1 MDTRLFD
8 HIQSTLP
15 EFNRD
20 VTRGLATIAINGSYD
35 GVHNYTEQYINRAL
49 RCAEAD
55 FPAGLKYIDFKRCT
69 PSEEFAVLTAR
80 RGQSSTAKVKLELT
94 HSDFYMVK
102 YLFTYNDE
110 EIKPVYLYLPYC
122 REGGI
127 IVINNSTFSISPV
140 LADKSISVGEDS
152 IYIPVS
158 RAKLTLKRQMH
169 PFYADN
175 ERISANVIWGKIHNG
190 AAKKIKG
197 VPNRRTIMADATLPH
212 YLFCKYGFHDAFKH
226 LAGIEVH
233 AGYSDEINYD
243 NYPPDEWVICKS
255 MYRVLEN
262 ARPSRLRARIYE
274 PSQIEIAVRRKQFN
288 QSIKSLI
295 GGFYYV
301 ADRFSDRI
309 TPKTI
314 DDIRVWRI
322 LMGHVIFASD
332 DSEGK
337 LLNQIDAHM
346 ESLDTYVDTNVRD
359 LLQEDNV
366 FVDDL
371 YELFHHINETF
382 TARIAESA
390 SQIASMYG
398 KRLTILRYVLSDLTN
413 AIFYVVFAL
422 RKAAKKEINKRVIQ
436 DIMRVFLKPGL
447 ALGINNQHVEVGSV
461 SSPSDCMAFKITSNL
476 ILQTDI
482 GSGNAPSKNVTIDSS
497 KVLHSSILEV
507 GQIANLPKT
516 EPTGR
521 KRVNPYV
528 NLDSTW
534 TVLRNPEFFEFLD
547 QMQLAITR

>member
-1 MDTRLFD
+1 M
-8 HIQSTLP
+8 
-15 EFNRD
+15 
-20 VTRGLATIAINGSYD
+20 
-35 GVHNYTEQYINRAL
+35 
-49 RCAEAD
+49 
-55 FPAGLKYIDFKRCT
+55 
-69 PSEEFAVLTAR
+69 
-80 RGQSSTAKVKLELT
+80 
-94 HSDFYMVK
+94 
-102 YLFTYNDE
+102 
-110 EIKPVYLYLPYC
+110 
-122 REGGI
+122 
-127 IVINNSTFSISPV
+127 
-140 LADKSISVGEDS
+140 
-152 IYIPVS
+152 
-158 RAKLTLKRQMH
+158 
-169 PFYADN
+169 
-175 ERISANVIWGKIHNG
+175 
-190 AAKKIKG
+190 
-197 VPNRRTIMADATLPH
+197 
-212 YLFCKYGFHDAFKH
+212 
-226 LAGIEVH
+226 
-233 AGYSDEINYD
+233 
-243 NYPPDEWVICKS
+243 
-255 MYRVLEN
+255 
-262 ARPSRLRARIYE
+262 
-274 PSQIEIAVRRKQFN
+274 
-288 QSIKSLI
+288 
-295 GGFYYV
+295 
-301 ADRFSDRI
+301 
-309 TPKTI
+309 
-314 DDIRVWRI
+314 
-322 LMGHVIFASD
+322 IFASD